1 MYSHKRM
8 NNQVGIR
15 KILNIE
21 KRNHAVRFLKIRKLF
36 TKTFLTTIL
45 TGFGCENIRSNVN
58 NMFTRFYFPV
68 NHSVSYWN
76 VIFSLFWSIWVI
88 FKPDL
93 KTE

>member
-8 NNQVGIR
+8 NNQVDIR

-68 NHSVSYWN
+68 NHSILLECYFFTILEYLGNFQTGS
-76 VIFSLFWSIWVI
+76 
-88 FKPDL
+88 
-93 KTE
+93 